1 VSECNSKNVEFHR
14 QIGSQRNS
22 DLLLSKP
29 RIVLEYRIDL
39 IIEIDSG
46 LCLFSSLLA
55 SGSNGSRSLIP
66 ARSGVSTDFDSYVK
80 SI

>member
-1 VSECNSKNVEFHR
+1 MSECNSKNVEFHR

-39 IIEIDSG
+39 IVEIDSA
-46 LCLFSSLLA
+46 LCLFSSRLA
-55 SGSNGSRSLIP
+55 SGSNGSRSLP
-66 ARSGVSTDFDSYVK
+66 ARSGVSADFDSYVK
-80 SI
+80 SM